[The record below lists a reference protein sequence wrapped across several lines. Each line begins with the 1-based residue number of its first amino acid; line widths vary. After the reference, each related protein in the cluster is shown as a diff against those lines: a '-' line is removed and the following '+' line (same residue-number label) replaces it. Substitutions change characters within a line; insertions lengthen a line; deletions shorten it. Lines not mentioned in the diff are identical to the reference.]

1 MNPLR
6 GTFVGVGLAALLMAA
21 GVGDGRA
28 ETAKTSTTKTTTAK
42 PAAPK
47 ATATGSKSGAK
58 STDKSTDKATDKT
71 APKGETSAPA
81 RAPAGGWPANPALKD
96 WLAKAGTDS
105 FFLVL
110 DPRAGKLELV
120 LGGVVMRTFEVA
132 DVQVATPRRLG
143 SSARLPE
150 DWHERVWTGA
160 KLDPPHPGARTE
172 IVGPAIGTAEAAV
185 LVPPTPEEAIPVP
198 DLFRLRFAE
207 GLAIEIT
214 GGIAEQK
221 GELPPAEL
229 PRGFKEKIRMLRE
242 GAPDR
247 LRLRIQLKPE
257 AASELYRSLPPG
269 TDFVVTHG
277 VKQAGAK

>member
-1 MNPLR
+1 MRALR
-6 GTFVGVGLAALLMAA
+6 ATIILVGLATLLAVA
-21 GVGDGRA
+21 GAGAGRA
-28 ETAKTSTTKTTTAK
+28 TEEKAAPAKNGATKSTNTKSTTPKAGAKGDAAAPTKTSK
-42 PAAPK
+42 
-47 ATATGSKSGAK
+47 
-58 STDKSTDKATDKT
+58 DKSSQSKT
-71 APKGETSAPA
+71 SLAGHPA
-81 RAPAGGWPANPALKD
+81 SPALKD

-110 DPRAGKLELV
+110 DPKAGKLELV
-120 LGGVVMRTFEVA
+120 LGGVVMRSFEVA
-132 DVQVATPRRLG
+132 EVQVATPRRLG
-143 SSARLPE
+143 RAARLPD

-160 KLDPPHPGARTE
+160 TLDPPHPGARTE
-172 IVGPAIGTAEAAV
+172 IVGPEIGAAETEV

-198 DLFRLRFAE
+198 DLFRLRFVE

-242 GAPDR
+242 GAPDP
-247 LRLRIQLKPE
+247 LRLRIRLKPE

-269 TDFVVTHG
+269 TDFVVLHS
-277 VKQAGAK
+277 AG